1 MPLGLTRIGLSTAP
15 RSDYFWAASASGA
28 TVSLGTATESD
39 SAHPL
44 TADAPKNVSVGTATE
59 SDSASSL
66 CIEDS
71 RINFND
77 YTVNGHGGS
86 QDSAGSTWAVSD
98 CGHTLSLWGNNWKDI
113 VFNYTITANT
123 VIELD
128 FKSST
133 QSEIHAIGFATG
145 ESINSAKTFQFWGTQ
160 TWGITTYMN
169 YGSSSPDYKHYTIPV
184 GSHYTGSH
192 VRLFFANDDD
202 ASPIGN
208 STFSNIKIYEA
219 ATDQTIGIGSP
230 SESDSASSLVVVN
243 PRSYQLGSAAEVD
256 AAQSASFGLSVGL
269 GTASEVDAAHPLT
282 ASVAFPKYVS
292 LGSAAEVDS
301 ASSLTVQQG
310 KTVSV
315 GTASESDS
323 GESLS
328 LVNPRTHV
336 LAAATEA
343 DSAESLAVVN
353 PREYGTGT
361 ATEVDSASSAI
372 VLNPKSYQL
381 GAVAEVDSA
390 AAVTVN
396 LASLVSLGSPQEIDS
411 AHSLLVDN
419 PRTCELGSATEVD
432 TAEAVVVEN
441 PRLYILGLADEQ
453 DTAGAFASVLNPK
466 SVDLGSASESD
477 APASVDF
484 YKFVEVGLAT
494 EVDAANAL
502 SVQRSL
508 GMGLATEVDA
518 ALPLFVLTVDTTA
531 DCVHVDSSWVKSG
544 SSAGSIESGCSTA
557 TLESPS
563 ASVLFNC

>member
-269 GTASEVDAAHPLT
+269 GTA
-282 ASVAFPKYVS
+282 
-292 LGSAAEVDS
+292 AEVDS

-353 PREYGTGT
+353 PWEYGTGT

-419 PRTCELGSATEVD
+419 PRTYELGSATEVD

-453 DTAGAFASVLNPK
+453 DTASAFASVLNPK